1 MGFPKIFSLHKQA
14 TVHPS
19 HPTFSSV
26 VHICLYVDNKRME
39 RFDQLSLNHSDS
51 SEVEDYEQDA
61 RKKEESICFV
71 YLSLSTENCR
81 TNTICTT
88 EQIYSHSRI

>member
-1 MGFPKIFSLHKQA
+1 
-14 TVHPS
+14 
-19 HPTFSSV
+19 
-26 VHICLYVDNKRME
+26 ME

-71 YLSLSTENCR
+71 YLSLLIENC
-81 TNTICTT
+81 
-88 EQIYSHSRI
+88 